1 MPGHEL
7 KRNPSR
13 LSSLLKSLP
22 GKAAAVLRSPLW
34 HRRVAWAMG
43 GLVLLWAL
51 AYALVP
57 VVLKSQLEKAVSQK
71 LGRQLTVGAVDF
83 RPWSL
88 ELTLSDLVIAK
99 AGSLAWGW
107 KTACFPQGRPS

>member
-1 MPGHEL
+1 M
-7 KRNPSR
+7 
-13 LSSLLKSLP
+13 
-22 GKAAAVLRSPLW
+22 LRSPLW
-34 HRRVAWAMG
+34 HRRAAWAMG
-43 GLVLLWAL
+43 GLVLLWVL

-57 VVLKSQLEKAVSQK
+57 VVLKSQLEKAVFEK

-83 RPWSL
+83 RPWSM

-99 AGSLAWGW
+99 AGSPAAPGVGR